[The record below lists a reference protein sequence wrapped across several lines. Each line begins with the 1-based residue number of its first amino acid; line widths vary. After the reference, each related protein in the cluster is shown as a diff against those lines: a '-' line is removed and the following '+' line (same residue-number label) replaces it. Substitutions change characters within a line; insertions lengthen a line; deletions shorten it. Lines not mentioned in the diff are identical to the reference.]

1 MNFLV
6 IHHVAIGLIACAFA
20 FYLVPFFTQ
29 AAFRFG
35 VLDVPDGAL
44 KKHKAPVPYM
54 GGIAIYLAFLGS
66 IGLLYPIEE
75 RVMWLLVGA
84 TLLMFVGFIDDLKRI
99 RPSRKLLGQF
109 LGVASF
115 LHGGLLIKQTFFA
128 SVANLFLSG
137 FWMLSLINAVNLI
150 DIMDGLATTVALVA
164 AIGFCA
170 VAAMTGQF
178 GVSLLLL
185 AFIGTLIGFF
195 WYNKPAAKIY
205 MGDAGSLF
213 IGGFLAA
220 VPLLIKW
227 SAISYEA
234 YYAAVII
241 PAIPLVEVACLVV
254 IRTWKGIPFY
264 MGSPHH
270 FAIYLQN
277 KGWSRWGVL
286 AFSAIMGMYL
296 NLVSIAYLKQ
306 LFGIPGLLL
315 TAAIFWAVWYVAVF
329 SSLFVYPGSKL
340 ATYMAAKRL
349 EQAKQ
354 EGQVIVSAPAK
365 NLQQP

>member
-1 MNFLV
+1 MNFL
-6 IHHVAIGLIACAFA
+6 ILHHAAMLVVAAAFT

-29 AAFRFG
+29 TAFKLG

-44 KKHKAPVPYM
+44 KKHKKPVPYM
-54 GGIAIYLAFLGS
+54 GGIAIYLAFLGT

-75 RVMWLLVGA
+75 RVMWLLTGS
-84 TLLMFVGFIDDLKRI
+84 TMLMFVGFIDDLKRI

-109 LGVASF
+109 LGVACF
-115 LHGGLLIKQTFFA
+115 LHGGLMIKQSFFA
-128 SVANLFLSG
+128 SIGNVLLSG

-150 DIMDGLATTVALVA
+150 DIMDGLATSVAIVVA
-164 AIGFCA
+164 SGFCI
-170 VAAMTGQF
+170 VAIAAGQY
-178 GVSLLLL
+178 GVSLLVL
-185 AFIGTLIGFF
+185 AFIGALLGFF

-227 SAISYEA
+227 SVIRPGALYVA
-234 YYAAVII
+234 LII

-277 KGWSRWGVL
+277 KGWSRWGIIG
-286 AFSAIMGMYL
+286 FSVVMGIYL
-296 NLVSIAYLKQ
+296 NLFSI
-306 LFGIPGLLL
+306 LFLQQVVGVVGLV
-315 TAAIFWAVWYVAVF
+315 AAGLIFCACWYVAVF
-329 SSLFVYPGSKL
+329 SSLFIYPGSKF
-340 ATYMAAKRL
+340 AAARVAKKEEKKGAVL
-349 EQAKQ
+349 E
-354 EGQVIVSAPAK
+354 G
-365 NLQQP
+365 NN